1 MNGTDSQGS
10 SYERFAELARANVS
24 GPIGRKLVE
33 KAQHQLI
40 DKMRKRGLLSDEDAE
55 NLKM

>member
-1 MNGTDSQGS
+1 MNGTDSQRA

-24 GPIGRKLVE
+24 GPIGKKLVME
-33 KAQHQLI
+33 AQHQLI
-40 DKMRKRGLLSDEDAE
+40 DKMRQRGLLTEEDAE